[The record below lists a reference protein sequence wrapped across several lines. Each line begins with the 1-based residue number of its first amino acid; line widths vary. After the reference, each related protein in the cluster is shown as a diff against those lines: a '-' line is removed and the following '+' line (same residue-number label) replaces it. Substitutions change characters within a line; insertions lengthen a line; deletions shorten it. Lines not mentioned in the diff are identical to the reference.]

1 MKILQGI
8 RVFELAVYG
17 QGPLAGA
24 MLGDLGADVIKVEH
38 PKTGDLV
45 RGTVRQWGSE
55 RKIEVNGKPF
65 HLDIDM
71 MNRSK
76 RGITLDVSTE
86 KGKEAAFRLLKHCDV
101 FLSNLRRKSVEDVWG
116 FTYERMREVNPGIIR
131 LLTNGVGPE
140 GPDAAQPAFDPV
152 GMARSGF
159 MFAGSPPGTPPVYP
173 IGALSDVQAA
183 EINVIAILGA
193 LLARE
198 RFGFGQDIATSQ
210 VGGMLWFQQ
219 LNVYTTL
226 VTGKPYV
233 KFSRYENPA
242 PLNQDFLCGDGQWL
256 FLGVFQPRYWA
267 PLCRAVGR
275 PELIDDPR
283 YATSEARAARSREL
297 VEMFEEIFRQQPREY
312 WVKVL
317 GEAEVIHAPIYRMDE
332 AVKDVHASL
341 NGYIMD
347 VDHPVLGKIK
357 THGFPIRFSETPV
370 KLERVAPQL
379 GQHTDEVLGEIG
391 YTPDEL
397 AAMRKEGVI

>member
-1 MKILQGI
+1 MKILEGM

-24 MLGDLGADVIKVEH
+24 MLGDMGADVIKVEH
-38 PKTGDLV
+38 PKIGDLV
-45 RGTVRQWGSE
+45 RGTVSQWGSE
-55 RKIEVNGKPF
+55 RNIEVNGKPF

-86 KGKEAAFRLLKHCDV
+86 KGNAAAFRLLKHCDV

-116 FTYERMREVNPGIIR
+116 FTYQRLREVNPRIIR

-173 IGALSDVQAA
+173 IGGLSDVQAA

-198 RFGFGQDIATSQ
+198 RFGCGQDIATSQ
-210 VGGMLWFQQ
+210 VGAMLWLQQ
-219 LNVYTTL
+219 FNVYTTL

-233 KFSRYENPA
+233 KFSRYEDPM
-242 PLNQDFLCGDGQWL
+242 PINQDFLCGDGNWI
-256 FLGVFQPRYWA
+256 FVGVFQPRYWA
-267 PLCRAVGR
+267 PLCHAVGR
-275 PELIDDPR
+275 PDLIDDVR
-283 YATSEARAARSREL
+283 YATSEARASRTREL
-297 VEMFEEIFRQQPREY
+297 VQLFEEIFRKQPREY
-312 WVKVL
+312 WVKIL
-317 GEAEVIHAPIYRMDE
+317 SGEDVINAPIYRMDE
-332 AVKDVHASL
+332 AVQDVHASL

-357 THGFPIRFSETPV
+357 TPGFPIRFSETPV
-370 KLERVAPQL
+370 KLEKVAPQL

-391 YTPDEL
+391 YGTDEI

>member
-1 MKILQGI
+1 MKILEGI
-8 RVFELAVYG
+8 RVFELAVYA
-17 QGPLAGA
+17 QAPLAGA
-24 MLGDLGADVIKVEH
+24 MLGDLGAYVIKVEH

-45 RGTVRQWGSE
+45 RGTVNQWGSE
-55 RKIEVNGKPF
+55 RRIEVDGKPF
-65 HLDIDM
+65 HLDVDM

-76 RGITLDVSTE
+76 RGITLDVSTK
-86 KGKEAAFRLLKHCDV
+86 KGNEAAFRLLKHCDV

-116 FTYERMREVNPGIIR
+116 FTYERLREVNPRIIR

-173 IGALSDVQAA
+173 VGGLSDVHAA

-210 VGGMLWFQQ
+210 VGGMLWLQQ
-219 LNVYTTL
+219 FNLYTTL

-233 KFSRYENPA
+233 KFSRYESPA
-242 PLNQDFLCGDGQWL
+242 PLNQEFLCGDGHWI

-283 YATSEARAARSREL
+283 FATEEARASRPREL
-297 VEMFEEIFRQQPREY
+297 VEMFERIFRRQPRDH

-317 GEAEVIHAPIYRMDE
+317 GEVEVISAPIYQMDE
-332 AVKDVHASL
+332 AAKDAHASL
-341 NGYIMD
+341 NGYIRD

-357 THGFPIRFSETPV
+357 TPGFPIRFSETPV
-370 KLERVAPQL
+370 ELEKVAPQL
-379 GQHTDEVLGEIG
+379 GQHTDQVLGEIG
-391 YTPDEL
+391 YGPDEI
-397 AAMRKEGVI
+397 AAMRQEGVI